1 MKIAHL
7 AKGWLFGPMGLLFV
21 IVSAM
26 MIAVAGQRGAAVG
39 VPAIG
44 GLRSSAMDFGVGALG
59 GLIFQI
65 GTSIFGNSIL
75 GGLASAAAAGAVVKG
90 PRGQIV
96 ATVAGFQAL
105 SQSGLGGGGST
116 ADASDSDVG
125 EL

>member
-1 MKIAHL
+1 M
-7 AKGWLFGPMGLLFV
+7 V
-21 IVSAM
+21 
-26 MIAVAGQRGAAVG
+26 AVG
-39 VPAIG
+39 VPTVG
-44 GLRSSAMDFGVGALG
+44 GLQSSAMDFGIGAIG